1 MKNINIL
8 LGTIILLAGS
18 MTALRVAAYA
28 QEPQPTSPDD
38 PSPDWVDDP
47 RNNVNEVLGVVG
59 RAVSRED
66 YEGGLLPGGV
76 KIAPCVKPVFVG
88 WKAGV
93 GPQFGSYY
101 CDVTNPRYR
110 SQQVEMRKEMVLESI
125 ASGLNSI
132 FRIPKSVALTYRECS
147 QANAFYTSAPRQI
160 TMCYELVDEFYKT
173 YQKDGLKGDE
183 LDRAVGNA
191 VTFAFY
197 HELGH
202 ALVNVLDLP
211 ITGKEED
218 AVDQLATFI
227 VADGADADETT
238 ALDGAIA
245 FLLMAKNAK
254 GQQTPFWD
262 QHSLGEQRFYSII
275 CSLYGDAPDK
285 YKSVVTEGLLPK
297 DRAARCIPE
306 WKKIERSWG
315 RLLAPFIRKQ

>member
-1 MKNINIL
+1 MAA
-8 LGTIILLAGS
+8 LAQ
-18 MTALRVAAYA
+18 TP
-28 QEPQPTSPDD
+28 EPT
-38 PSPDWVDDP
+38 PSGDEPVEWIAEDP
-47 RNNVNEVLGVVG
+47 RNVVNQDVGVG
-59 RAVSRED
+59 RPVSRED
-66 YEGGLLPGGV
+66 NDGGLLPGGV
-76 KIAPCVKPVFVG
+76 KIAVCTKPVFVG
-88 WKAGV
+88 WKAGA
-93 GPQFGSYY
+93 GPQFGGYY

-110 SQQVEMRKEMVLESI
+110 TQQLEMRKEKVLESI
-125 ASGLNSI
+125 ASDLNSI
-132 FRIPKSVALTYRECS
+132 FRIPKSVALAYRECS

-173 YQKDGLKGDE
+173 DEKDGLKGDE

-254 GQQTPFWD
+254 GQQPPFWD

-297 DRAARCIPE
+297 DRAAQCIPE
-306 WKKIERSWG
+306 WKKVERSWT
-315 RLLAPFIRKQ
+315 RLLAPFVKKK